1 MTILP
6 TTYWG
11 NIEYFA
17 RLVEAGEEHRIDL
30 GEHYIKRSERNRT
43 TIMTANGVMAL
54 SVPLCHA
61 NRPRTPIT
69 AMQIDNSTRWQHR
82 HWTAITSAYR
92 SSAYFDVI
100 ADRIEPLYEQRF
112 ESLVELNEA
121 TLRASIELARL
132 GVEPHYSHD
141 YITAT
146 EQVLDLRPKHRES
159 TIAPQPY
166 FQLFCDRYPFT
177 PNLSILDLMM
187 SDLISTRDYLTRVVK

>member
-1 MTILP
+1 MIILP

-17 RLVEAGEEHRIDL
+17 RLVEAGDEAIIDL

-121 TLRASIELARL
+121 TLRATIDLARL
-132 GVEPHYSHD
+132 AVEPRYSRE
-141 YITAT
+141 YVTAT
-146 EQVLDLRPKHRES
+146 EQDLDLRPKHRES
-159 TIAPQPY
+159 NIAAAPY

-187 SDLISTRDYLTRVVK
+187 SDLVGSRDYLTRVAK